1 MFTDAL
7 PAFWADWVLAGKA
20 ASMVECHLSLLLLL
34 AEIHVSPDLA
44 AVRVWVGDAATV
56 SMRRKRAQA
65 IRAFDRWPE
74 SIGDNDF
81 SWWRNLP
88 VPAEAEK
95 PQPTATAASCEAGLG
110 VLGPARDRVVLSVL
124 LGYELRRSEVAHLV
138 VRDMSVGNGVLVV
151 RFSKTGK
158 PRVVPMPPVAVRWV
172 RRHLR
177 LLRFGVNPLLLLRP
191 NARATIL
198 RPRPASVGHG
208 SHFGAVL
215 NLDCSTWA
223 AKGVPSEN
231 GQSGM
236 SLGGPNYGPGGSL
249 MKVNEAI
256 ANALKECGA
265 GHLFG
270 LMGDGNLR
278 FINYW
283 VHDLEMPYFGSRH
296 ESAAIAMADGFTRIS
311 DTFAV
316 ATTTQGPG
324 LTNAL
329 TALIAARKS
338 HTPLLFVV
346 GDVSSHQEGWPQDID
361 HSALF
366 DAAGVPLVGINDVDR
381 AFSDTVNAVRTAIYN
396 RTPIGINMPV
406 DFQERDWVPWNDD
419 TDTAIEQRSLDFT
432 GDLEAAASALAG
444 AKRPAIIAGRGAVEA
459 GCETQLQELGDRIG
473 ALYATTLKGK
483 GLFQDHP
490 FTLGIC
496 GSLGTNL
503 TATTIGQADVVLIV
517 GAGMNDFTT
526 VRQTLLR
533 PNAQVVRC
541 DIDSELSTANIG
553 KEHVL
558 TGNAAGSVAALLDR
572 LTELDVASTGF
583 RTPERAQE
591 LSTFRPE
598 SEIVFAGEPDL
609 IDPREL
615 VIMLNDVLPAQR
627 NVVTDAGRFF
637 GDPCSYMTIPDANAF
652 VDGISFGS
660 IGLGLGLSMGVAAAR
675 PERPTVVFIGDG
687 GLFMSLGE
695 LETAVRH
702 SVPLLIVVM
711 NDSAYGSELQIS
723 RVWELPDDLSVFPEG
738 DFAAI
743 AEGIG
748 ARSASAR
755 SLDQVRAALEGVD
768 LMDGPYLIDCT
779 INPDITAR
787 WLDDAFER
795 D

>member
-1 MFTDAL
+1 
-7 PAFWADWVLAGKA
+7 
-20 ASMVECHLSLLLLL
+20 
-34 AEIHVSPDLA
+34 
-44 AVRVWVGDAATV
+44 
-56 SMRRKRAQA
+56 
-65 IRAFDRWPE
+65 
-74 SIGDNDF
+74 
-81 SWWRNLP
+81 
-88 VPAEAEK
+88 
-95 PQPTATAASCEAGLG
+95 
-110 VLGPARDRVVLSVL
+110 
-124 LGYELRRSEVAHLV
+124 
-138 VRDMSVGNGVLVV
+138 
-151 RFSKTGK
+151 
-158 PRVVPMPPVAVRWV
+158 
-172 RRHLR
+172 
-177 LLRFGVNPLLLLRP
+177 
-191 NARATIL
+191 
-198 RPRPASVGHG
+198 
-208 SHFGAVL
+208 
-215 NLDCSTWA
+215 
-223 AKGVPSEN
+223 
-231 GQSGM
+231 
-236 SLGGPNYGPGGSL
+236 
-249 MKVNEAI
+249 MKVNEAV

-265 GHLFG
+265 GHMFG

-283 VHDLEMPYFGSRH
+283 VHDLEMPYYGSRH
-296 ESAAIAMADGFTRIS
+296 ESAGIAMADGFTRVS
-311 DTFAV
+311 DAFAV

-338 HTPLLFVV
+338 QSPLVFAV
-346 GDVSSHQEGWPQDID
+346 GDVSAHQEGWPQDIN
-361 HSALF
+361 HRALF
-366 DAAGVPLVGINDVDR
+366 DAAGVPLVELEDPDR
-381 AFSDTVNAVRTAIYN
+381 VFSQTVEAVRTAIHD

-406 DFQERDWVPWNDD
+406 DFQEQEWVPWNDD
-419 TDTAIEQRSLDFT
+419 TDATIEGRSLDFT
-432 GDLEAAASALAG
+432 GDLESAADALAG
-444 AKRPAIIAGRGAVEA
+444 ATRPVIIAGRGAVEA
-459 GCETQLQELGDRIG
+459 GCEAQLLELGDRIG

-483 GLFQDHP
+483 GLFQESP

-496 GSLGTNL
+496 GGLGTNL
-503 TATTIGQADVVLIV
+503 TMTVIGQADAVLIV

-533 PNAQVVRC
+533 SDAHVVRC
-541 DIDSELSTANIG
+541 DISSEVSTANIG

-558 TGNAAGSVAALLDR
+558 TGNAAGSVTALLDR
-572 LTELDVASTGF
+572 LTALDVTSTGF
-583 RTPERAQE
+583 RTPERAEE
-591 LSTFRPE
+591 LRTFRPE
-598 SEIVFAGEPDL
+598 SEIVFVNEPDH

-637 GDPCSYMTIPDANAF
+637 GDPCGYMTIPDANAF

-702 SVPLLIVVM
+702 DVPLLVVVM

-723 RVWELPDDLSVFPEG
+723 RVWEIPDDLSVFPEA

-743 AEGIG
+743 ASGIG

-755 SLDQVRAALEGVD
+755 SLDEVRAALEGVD
-768 LMDGPYLIDCT
+768 LLDGPYLLNCT

-795 D
+795 G